1 MNNKNKQIEQTKEEH
16 INIRETSIDDT
27 IKYSTQE
34 SIVYNNTVIGVD
46 TKIVLPVCTI
56 CS

>member
-1 MNNKNKQIEQTKEEH
+1 MNNKNKHIEEIKEEH
-16 INIRETSIDDT
+16 INIRKTSIDDT

-34 SIVYNNTVIGVD
+34 SIGYNNTVIDVD